1 MRALPRPAYRTRS
14 SANRQ
19 RNRITVAARGKVA
32 RVQATALSRLAGA
45 SATGAGT
52 SRAGARGHA
61 ASSAPAPM

>member
-14 SANRQ
+14 SLYRQ
-19 RNRITVAARGKVA
+19 RNRITVARGGSVA

-45 SATGAGT
+45 SAAGAGT